1 MNGIDSAAE
10 ITMSG
15 SDGALLAA
23 RILLASSFI
32 PPAATHVS
40 NVSGLAASLALKG
53 MPSAALIAA
62 AVTVSEVVGPVL
74 LVLGIVPRL
83 TAGMLM
89 GAVVI
94 TTGTLHRFWDM
105 SGGARTVEQAIFM
118 AQLGIAAALLLYFL
132 SGPGRWSLRAWMRGT
147 ETAKHAGRKKSSPQ
161 RSRQRSSRSEASTT
175 RPATSDD
182 ELVDAA

>member
-1 MNGIDSAAE
+1 
-10 ITMSG
+10 MSG

-23 RILLASSFI
+23 RILLVLTFI
-32 PPAATHVS
+32 PPAATHAS

-53 MPSAALIAA
+53 IPSAEIVAA
-62 AVTVSEVVGPVL
+62 AVTVAEVVGPVL
-74 LVLGIVPRL
+74 LVLGIAPRL

-132 SGPGRWSLRAWMRGT
+132 SGPGRWSLKAWARGGV
-147 ETAKHAGRKKSSPQ
+147 TAKHAGRKKSSPQ
-161 RSRQRSSRSEASTT
+161 RAPQRSSRSQASAT
-175 RPATSDD
+175 RPAAGED
-182 ELVDAA
+182 ELADAA

>member
-1 MNGIDSAAE
+1 
-10 ITMSG
+10 MSG
-15 SDGALLAA
+15 SNGALLAA

-32 PPAATHVS
+32 LPAATHVS

-53 MPSAALIAA
+53 MPSAAIVAA
-62 AVTVSEVVGPVL
+62 AVTVAEVIGPAL
-74 LVLGIVPRL
+74 LVLGIAPRL
-83 TAGMLM
+83 TAGVLM

-105 SGGARTVEQAIFM
+105 SGGARILEQALFM

-132 SGPGRWSLRAWMRGT
+132 SGPGRWSLRTWRRGA

-161 RSRQRSSRSEASTT
+161 RSRQRSPRPEASTP
-175 RPATSDD
+175 RPATSD
-182 ELVDAA
+182 ELADAA

>member
-1 MNGIDSAAE
+1 
-10 ITMSG
+10 MSG
-15 SDGALLAA
+15 SNGALLAA

-32 PPAATHVS
+32 LPAATHVS

-53 MPSAALIAA
+53 MPYAGIVA
-62 AVTVSEVVGPVL
+62 AVVTVAEVVGPAL
-74 LVLGIVPRL
+74 LVLGSAPRL
-83 TAGMLM
+83 TAGVLM

-105 SGGARTVEQAIFM
+105 SGGARNLEQAVFM

-132 SGPGRWSLRAWMRGT
+132 SGPGRWSLRTWRRGA

-161 RSRQRSSRSEASTT
+161 RPRQRSPRPEASTP
-175 RPATSDD
+175 RPAASD
-182 ELVDAA
+182 ELADAA

>member
-1 MNGIDSAAE
+1 
-10 ITMSG
+10 MSG
-15 SDGALLAA
+15 SDAALLAA
-23 RILLASSFI
+23 RIFLASSFI
-32 PPAATHVS
+32 LPAATHVS

-53 MPSAALIAA
+53 VPSAAIVAA
-62 AVTVSEVVGPVL
+62 AVTVAEVVGPAL
-74 LVLGIVPRL
+74 LLLGVAPRL
-83 TAGMLM
+83 TAGVLM

-105 SGGARTVEQAIFM
+105 SGGTRTIEQAIFM

-161 RSRQRSSRSEASTT
+161 RSRQRSSRPQPGAA
-175 RPATSDD
+175 RPAPSDD
-182 ELVDAA
+182 ELANAA

>member
-1 MNGIDSAAE
+1 
-10 ITMSG
+10 MSG
-15 SDGALLAA
+15 SDAALLAA

-40 NVSGLAASLALKG
+40 NVSGLAASLTLKS
-53 MPSAALIAA
+53 MPSATIVAA
-62 AVTVSEVVGPVL
+62 AVTVAEVVGPAL
-74 LVLGIVPRL
+74 LVLGIAPRL
-83 TAGMLM
+83 TAGVLM

-105 SGGARTVEQAIFM
+105 SGGARSLEQAIFM

-161 RSRQRSSRSEASTT
+161 RSRPRSSRPQPGAA
-175 RPATSDD
+175 RPAASDD
-182 ELVDAA
+182 ELADAA